1 MSPPSRRRFHL
12 RAKRYGGRIGP
23 PAGLFA
29 VAIAARILYLLI
41 FRPSLA
47 SVYLALADGLVRER
61 LLGVDGVPSTAFEP
75 LYPALLAAGRL
86 LFGDR
91 ILLIQIMQAGIAAFG
106 AVLSYHLALRLT
118 SSRRTAMAA
127 GTMFALHPLLIR
139 QAAAATDLGLA
150 STLILA
156 FAIAFVAI
164 RDGRDAMTAGV
175 WLGLTVL
182 TRSMTL
188 PVLLLAAAILLARR
202 QPREAIALAA
212 TTALLVAPMVIRS
225 YTLGGS
231 PWPARSGINL
241 YIGNSPYTSALLPT
255 YDLDL
260 LEPEAY
266 HRFVRDRPEVASDDP
281 RSAVEFDV
289 FLTRQAIAFMAEH
302 PWATLRQK
310 ILNVMY
316 MLSPRIAP
324 YMVSGPDT
332 RVVVQDDRVVGVEA
346 AVPRGGVEIAA
357 HALTTIVLLVGTA
370 AGVYLRRH
378 ALLARDAILWAIFVT
393 FMIVNATYVPAT
405 RYTAPAQFVLMFYS
419 AVAFARLREGSAH
432 AAVA

>member
-1 MSPPSRRRFHL
+1 MSQPSPRRFHL
-12 RAKRYGGRIGP
+12 RAKRFGGYVGAPGI
-23 PAGLFA
+23 LFA
-29 VAIAARILYLLI
+29 IAIAARIVYLLI
-41 FRPSLA
+41 FRPPLEGP
-47 SVYLALADGLVRER
+47 YLALADGLVREQ
-61 LLGVDGVPSTAFEP
+61 LLGFDGVPSTAFEP
-75 LYPALLAAGRL
+75 LYPALLAAGRW
-86 LFGDR
+86 LFTDR
-91 ILLIQIMQAGIAAFG
+91 ILLIQMLQAGIAAFG
-106 AVLSYHLALRLT
+106 AVLSYYLAMRLT
-118 SSRRTAMAA
+118 SSRRTATAA
-127 GTMFALHPLLIR
+127 GAMFALHPLLIR

-150 STLILA
+150 TTLIVA
-156 FAIAFVAI
+156 FAVAFVGI
-164 RDGRDAMTAGV
+164 RDVRGAMTAGV

-188 PVLLLAAAILLARR
+188 PVLVLAAAILLARR
-202 QPREAIALAA
+202 QPREAIALAL

-225 YTLGGS
+225 YALSGS

-266 HRFVRDRPEVASDDP
+266 YRFIRARPEIALDDP
-281 RSAVEFDV
+281 RLAAEFDA
-289 FLTRQAIAFMAEH
+289 FLTRQAVAFAAEH

-310 ILNVMY
+310 TLNVMY

-332 RVVVQDDRVVGVEA
+332 RVVIRDGVAGVEA
-346 AVPRGGVEIAA
+346 AMSRNAAEVSA
-357 HALTTIVLLVGTA
+357 HAVTTIVLLVGA
-370 AGVYLRRH
+370 AGGVYLRRH
-378 ALLARDAILWAIFVT
+378 ALLARDAILWAVFVT
-393 FMIVNATYVPAT
+393 FVIVNATYVPAT

-419 AVAFARLREGSAH
+419 AVAFARLRRGFAH